1 MDTGGKTG
9 ILSGG
14 GGGIYHGF
22 DGNRAGYDLSAYHNN
37 YVPQETGNHAMQRLS
52 PLSGGKR
59 GKRGRPRATRRGV
72 QRWQLKKKPT
82 TTMKLRRRH
91 KSARVLAMEADP
103 DSVWGKNKPLEKFWQ
118 DLASGRKVVLI
129 KKNGGHKMYTMPKS
143 THDYLS
149 EYYANQ
155 YDTFNKDPDIV
166 AVLTSY
172 RSQDAYELHLYP
184 KAKDATVEYV
194 IKHYKR
200 FFRLHTKLEPKTY
213 MP

>member
-1 MDTGGKTG
+1 MTHGTRKAPTASATLFKRGTIKTG
-9 ILSGG
+9 N
-14 GGGIYHGF
+14 
-22 DGNRAGYDLSAYHNN
+22 DGNRWIVVGDI
-37 YVPQETGNHAMQRLS
+37 
-52 PLSGGKR
+52 
-59 GKRGRPRATRRGV
+59 RGV
-72 QRWQLKKKPT
+72 RRWKKFVGIAPLTSTPSGK
-82 TTMKLRRRH
+82 TMKR

-103 DSVWGKNKPLEKFWQ
+103 NSVWGKNKPLEKFWN

-129 KKNGGHKMYTMPKS
+129 KKNGDYEMFAMPKAS
-143 THDYLS
+143 HDYLS
-149 EYYANQ
+149 ENHAKQ
-155 YDTFNKDPDIV
+155 YDKFDKDPNIV

-200 FFRLHTKLEPKTY
+200 FFPTKVKNAY

>member
-1 MDTGGKTG
+1 MPATGTRKAPTASATLFKPGTTKTG
-9 ILSGG
+9 N
-14 GGGIYHGF
+14 
-22 DGNRAGYDLSAYHNN
+22 DGNKWTIVAD
-37 YVPQETGNHAMQRLS
+37 T
-52 PLSGGKR
+52 
-59 GKRGRPRATRRGV
+59 RGV
-72 QRWQLKKKPT
+72 QRWQKIDGT
-82 TTMKLRRRH
+82 TRKNRTMKRRKN

-103 DSVWGKNKPLEKFWQ
+103 ESVWGKNKPLERFWN

-129 KKNGGHKMYTMPKS
+129 KKNGNHEMHTMPKS

-149 EYYANQ
+149 EDPQKQ
-155 YDTFNKDPDIV
+155 YDTFEKDPDIV

-194 IKHYKR
+194 IKHYTR
-200 FFRLHTKLEPKTY
+200 FFPTKVKKSR

>member
-1 MDTGGKTG
+1 MVSKTRKAPTASATLFKPGTTKTG
-9 ILSGG
+9 N
-14 GGGIYHGF
+14 
-22 DGNRAGYDLSAYHNN
+22 DGNKWAIVVD
-37 YVPQETGNHAMQRLS
+37 
-52 PLSGGKR
+52 
-59 GKRGRPRATRRGV
+59 RRGV
-72 QRWQLKKKPT
+72 KRWQLNKKPT

-91 KSARVLAMEADP
+91 KSARLLAMEADP
-103 DSVWGKNKPLEKFWQ
+103 YTVWGKNKPLERLWH

-129 KKNGGHKMYTMPKS
+129 KKNGDHEMYTMPKS

-149 EYYANQ
+149 EDHANQ
-155 YDTFNKDPDIV
+155 YETFDKDPDIV

-172 RSQDAYELHLYP
+172 RSQDAYELHLFP

-200 FFRLHTKLEPKTY
+200 FFPTKVKNAY